1 MSRGCQKH
9 SGNLFCTS
17 CRIRLCTVLAWQFP
31 HLKGRLELYTN
42 WTTALSAEQPH
53 LLKVC
58 WLVRS
63 SANSL
68 YPYLPTNGCLTPA
81 FNHCESSNTSVYPR
95 CLHFRDIFSGWEMT
109 SLFYFYAN
117 VCCEYSPCW
126 SHSHNLSLFLW
137 ELMDASYI
145 GSMPTM
151 QNHAKILLQC
161 LQRDLVICW
170 FPAQKWEPVA
180 GDMVHPFHPKKGATN
195 RSIWQPSP
203 SSCQNHFL
211 LFKSKHVRGEIQ
223 TCVVSCR

>member
-58 WLVRS
+58 WLVRG

-126 SHSHNLSLFLW
+126 SHSHNLSLFFVRTHGCQLHR
-137 ELMDASYI
+137 LYAH
-145 GSMPTM
+145 
-151 QNHAKILLQC
+151 HA
-161 LQRDLVICW
+161 
-170 FPAQKWEPVA
+170 E
-180 GDMVHPFHPKKGATN
+180 
-195 RSIWQPSP
+195 
-203 SSCQNHFL
+203 SCQNTPPMFAAWFGDL
-211 LFKSKHVRGEIQ
+211 LVPRPEMR
-223 TCVVSCR
+223 TCGGRYGTPISSEKRSNQ

>member
-95 CLHFRDIFSGWEMT
+95 CLHFRAISFLAEKWRH
-109 SLFYFYAN
+109 YFT
-117 VCCEYSPCW
+117 
-126 SHSHNLSLFLW
+126 
-137 ELMDASYI
+137 
-145 GSMPTM
+145 SMPM
-151 QNHAKILLQC
+151 FVANIPHAGLIHRLY
-161 LQRDLVICW
+161 
-170 FPAQKWEPVA
+170 AHHAE
-180 GDMVHPFHPKKGATN
+180 
-195 RSIWQPSP
+195 
-203 SSCQNHFL
+203 SCQNTPPMFAAWFGDL
-211 LFKSKHVRGEIQ
+211 LVPRPEMR
-223 TCVVSCR
+223 TCGGRYGKPISSEKRSNQ